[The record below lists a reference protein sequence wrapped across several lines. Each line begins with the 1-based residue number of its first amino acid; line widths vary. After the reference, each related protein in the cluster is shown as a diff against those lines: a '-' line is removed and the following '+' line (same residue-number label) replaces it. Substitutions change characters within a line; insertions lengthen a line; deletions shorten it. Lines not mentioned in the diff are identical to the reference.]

1 MDFDSL
7 TFSNVTRDFGRR
19 RVLNRVSFSC
29 QAGEIVAL
37 LGPNG
42 AGKSTLLAIA
52 ATLLP
57 ATAGDVRYGSHAPR
71 EAGPA
76 LRSRIGL
83 LAHDLFLDSE
93 LSAVENLLFFAR
105 LYGLPDAAR
114 AVDQALDR
122 ARLADRRHDEV
133 GGFSRGMR
141 QRLAI
146 ERALLHAPRL
156 ALLDEPFTGLDE
168 ASADALKARLAALR
182 ASGSIVL
189 LTTHDLEVI
198 DGTVDRS
205 FLLHGGRLSP
215 LGEGSAG
222 LRERYRQASAAS

>member
-1 MDFDSL
+1 VDFDSL

-29 QAGEIVAL
+29 RAGEIVAL

-57 ATAGDVRYGSHAPR
+57 ATAGEVRYGGNTPR
-71 EAGPA
+71 EAGPP

-83 LAHDLFLDSE
+83 LAHDLFLYPE
-93 LSAVENLLFFAR
+93 LSAAENLLFFAR
-105 LYGLPDAAR
+105 LYGLPDAALV
-114 AVDQALDR
+114 VDQALDR
-122 ARLADRRHDEV
+122 ARLTDRRHDEV

-156 ALLDEPFTGLDE
+156 ALLDEPFTGLDD
-168 ASADALKARLAALR
+168 ASAAALQARLASLR

-189 LTTHDLEVI
+189 LTTHDLDVI

-205 FLLHGGRLSP
+205 FLLTGGRLSP